1 MIKLNDVTTLKLQ
14 KLMTK
19 NHFFCHDGHSSD
31 LHLFEQIRCLARST
45 DVPDTGLFCDLLWF
59 DLNKDT
65 LECREIDHG
74 VSVIFGA
81 EVVTRYLTPHKI
93 DLICRRYLSYMS
105 ELQHFRT
112 IAFLKF
118 FLVIPLVSVVQ
129 FNSKCFFLCFFSA
142 CS

>member
-1 MIKLNDVTTLKLQ
+1 
-14 KLMTK
+14 MTK

-31 LHLFEQIRCLARST
+31 LHLFEQIRCHARST
-45 DVPDTGLFCDLLWF
+45 DVLDTGLFCDLLWF

-81 EVVTRYLTPHKI
+81 EVVTGFLTSHKVA
-93 DLICRRYLSYMS
+93 LISQEYQSYMS
-105 ELQHFRT
+105 ELQRFRT

-118 FLVIPLVSVVQ
+118 FFVILLVPVFK
-129 FNSKCFFLCFFSA
+129 FN
-142 CS
+142 